1 MTQVSKQRLNQK
13 VYVKIF
19 SLFPKFL
26 GRLSRKGQETE
37 VIEALFSRVEQT
49 MIAKRIAISF
59 MLVKGYTYQEISTK
73 LKVSYGTIGKISDI
87 TKKAN
92 SHYVEELQRM
102 SKEESF
108 SDFLNA
114 IGYKLAVMLPPKGGN
129 WSSWRRNIE
138 AQSREDKQA
147 F

>member
-1 MTQVSKQRLNQK
+1 MTQVSKHRLNQQ
-13 VYVKIF
+13 VYTKIF

-59 MLVKGYTYQEISTK
+59 MLIKGYTYEQISSK
-73 LKVSYGTIGKISDI
+73 LKVSYGTIGKIAEI

-92 SHYVEELQRM
+92 SHFTEELQNM
-102 SKEESF
+102 SKEDSF

-114 IGYKLAVMLPPKGGN
+114 IGYKIAVMLPPKGGN
-129 WSSWRRNIE
+129 WSTWRRNIE
-138 AQSREDKQA
+138 KSKTAGEQA